1 MMKPEMKT
9 LAEIHAAQDVILT
22 SLDDNSLSLEQ
33 RVMLQK
39 AAGKLRDM
47 ELAIIHL
54 VNQELVN
61 ALAPDVSALKDLT
74 AQLRECSDHLAA
86 VSTKLEKV
94 ADKVGALVN
103 ALSTLLAAGLI

>member
-9 LAEIHAAQDVILT
+9 LAEIHAAQHVILT
-22 SLDDNSLSLEQ
+22 SMDDNALSIEQ
-33 RVMLQK
+33 RILLQK

-47 ELAIIHL
+47 ELSIIHL

-74 AQLRECSDHLAA
+74 AQLNQCSDNLAA
-86 VSTKLEKV
+86 VSVKIEKV
-94 ADKVGALVN
+94 ADKIGALVN
-103 ALSTLLAAGLI
+103 ALSTLLSAGLI